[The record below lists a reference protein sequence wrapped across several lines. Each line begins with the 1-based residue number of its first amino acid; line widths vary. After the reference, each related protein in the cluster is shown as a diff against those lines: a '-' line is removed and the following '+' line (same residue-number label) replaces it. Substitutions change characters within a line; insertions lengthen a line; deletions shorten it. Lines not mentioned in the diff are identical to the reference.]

1 MKTKRNK
8 KEMKKVKKF
17 ILKNLFSL
25 LAIRCDMAFSQFL
38 SALQL
43 QNAPLAVE
51 LLPATLPELA
61 VREFYLFIKMTL
73 NYKILIIKG

>member
-1 MKTKRNK
+1 
-8 KEMKKVKKF
+8 
-17 ILKNLFSL
+17 
-25 LAIRCDMAFSQFL
+25 
-38 SALQL
+38 
-43 QNAPLAVE
+43 LAVE